1 MSILSCN
8 SQQKPAAKNLNKED
22 FANEMVD
29 FMAFKA
35 NPVFKGTGT
44 NTWDKQI
51 RERGYILFEEG
62 IYKMW
67 YTGYNG
73 DDTVTKYLGYAT
85 SENGTSWERYSKN
98 PVFKEKWTED
108 MCVIKNEGKYYMFAE
123 GKNDVAHSLVSNDGI
138 HWSEDTW
145 LLADWC

>member
-1 MSILSCN
+1 MKALQYSYILTLLMSILSCN
-8 SQQKPAAKNLNKED
+8 SHQKPATKNLNNED

-51 RERGYILFEEG
+51 RERGYIMFEEG

-85 SENGTSWERYSKN
+85 SENGTSTYNTKPEQS
-98 PVFKEKWTED
+98 D
-108 MCVIKNEGKYYMFAE
+108 
-123 GKNDVAHSLVSNDGI
+123 
-138 HWSEDTW
+138 
-145 LLADWC
+145 